1 MDGTDARINFDAPAV
16 LRKWPS
22 LANQRTQDAAPY
34 LLVDGTL
41 YECLRIDAVPHSME
55 AVDVPQAAQRCYI
68 AGAMSQR
75 CSRG

>member
-1 MDGTDARINFDAPAV
+1 MEA
-16 LRKWPS
+16 L
-22 LANQRTQDAAPY
+22 
-34 LLVDGTL
+34 LLVAEHDGRVVRIRRISHHRI
-41 YECLRIDAVPHSME
+41 EFPAPVIVEIDAVPHSME

>member
-1 MDGTDARINFDAPAV
+1 MDGTEAHINFDAPAV

-41 YECLRIDAVPHSME
+41 YECLRKLMTKPT
-55 AVDVPQAAQRCYI
+55 R
-68 AGAMSQR
+68 
-75 CSRG
+75 